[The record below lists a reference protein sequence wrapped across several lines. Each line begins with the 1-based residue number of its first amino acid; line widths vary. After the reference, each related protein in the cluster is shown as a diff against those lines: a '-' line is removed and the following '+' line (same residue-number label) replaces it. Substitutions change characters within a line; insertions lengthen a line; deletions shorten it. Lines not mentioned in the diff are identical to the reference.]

1 MRGPPRTLLDKDGDN
16 SKNRPN
22 RLVGRVNVWTM
33 TELRNESSPA
43 VAASTAEGE
52 RAASSGVPRF
62 RFVVVAVLWFT
73 AIFLYF
79 DRVNISMAAPHIMA
93 ELGLSGAKMG
103 LILGMFSWGFIF
115 GHVSGGI
122 AADRLNIR
130 RWSSALF
137 FVWCIATAATG
148 FCRSVV
154 QFVVVRVIFG
164 FCEGAVANPMN
175 KLQNHWVL
183 PSERGWVNGSLMF
196 AAYIGLV
203 VGMPLVA
210 WLIDQYGW
218 RTMFFISGAVS
229 VLGVAVFWLVVYD
242 YPKDH
247 PWISAR
253 ERSAIET
260 ALAKD
265 RVTYDSSSGEQ
276 KRLSFREA
284 AGVLLQ
290 NRIFWAICGACFFV
304 QLIYVTN
311 FSWLPSYLTL
321 ERGFSSIKSG
331 NMLAIPYLAAAVGA
345 LSGGFISDRI
355 GSRTGVIITAAVL
368 TMPAIGGLLLLDDE
382 RAVIAMLCLI
392 LFFNSAAISIFVVL
406 LFDLFPPEIIG
417 VALALSLGLSGGLG
431 GVAGPLTMG
440 FAYDLTQS
448 FSWGFIVMA
457 IGMLFSVALL
467 CCVLPYERRI
477 KREKRAASERAR

>member
-1 MRGPPRTLLDKDGDN
+1 MTQARDESRAAAAAPST
-16 SKNRPN
+16 
-22 RLVGRVNVWTM
+22 GR
-33 TELRNESSPA
+33 EL
-43 VAASTAEGE
+43 
-52 RAASSGVPRF
+52 AASSATPKF
-62 RFVVVAVLWFT
+62 RFVVVSVLWIT

-79 DRVNISMAAPHIMA
+79 DRVNISMAAPHIMS
-93 ELGLSGAKMG
+93 ELGLSATKMG

-122 AADRLNIR
+122 AADRLSIR

-137 FVWCIATAATG
+137 FVWCLATAATG
-148 FCRSVV
+148 FCRSVL
-154 QFVVVRVIFG
+154 QFVAVRLVFG

-183 PSERGWVNGSLMF
+183 PSERGLVNGSLMF

-203 VGMPLVA
+203 VGMPLVG

-229 VLGVAVFWLVVYD
+229 LLGVVVFWLVVYD

-247 PWISAR
+247 PWISQR
-253 ERSAIET
+253 ERLQIET
-260 ALAKD
+260 ELARD
-265 RVTYDSSSGEQ
+265 RVTYDASSGQQ
-276 KRLSFREA
+276 KKLPFREA
-284 AGVLLQ
+284 AGVLF
-290 NRIFWAICGACFFV
+290 RSRVFWAICGACFFI

-311 FSWLPSYLTL
+311 FSWLPGYLTL
-321 ERGFSSIKSG
+321 ERGFSNIKSG
-331 NMLAIPYLAAAVGA
+331 NMLAIPYLAAAIGA

-355 GSRTGVIITAAVL
+355 GSRTGVIITAALL
-368 TMPAIGGLLLLDDE
+368 TMPSIGGLLLLQDE

-417 VALALSLGLSGGLG
+417 VALGLSLGVSGGLG
-431 GVAGPLTMG
+431 GVAGPITMG
-440 FAYDLTQS
+440 LAYDLTHS

-457 IGMLFSVALL
+457 GGMLISIALL
-467 CCVLPYERRI
+467 GFVLPHERRI
-477 KREKRAASERAR
+477 KREKQAAGSERAR

>member
-1 MRGPPRTLLDKDGDN
+1 M
-16 SKNRPN
+16 SKFRD
-22 RLVGRVNVWTM
+22 
-33 TELRNESSPA
+33 ESPA
-43 VAASTAEGE
+43 AAGAPLSSDL
-52 RAASSGVPRF
+52 AASSAIPKF
-62 RFVVVAVLWFT
+62 RFVVVGVLWLT

-115 GHVSGGI
+115 GHVSGGV
-122 AADRLNIR
+122 AADRLSIR
-130 RWSSALF
+130 RWSTALF

-148 FCRSVV
+148 FCRSLL
-154 QFVVVRVIFG
+154 QFIAVRVAFG

-196 AAYIGLV
+196 AAYVGLV
-203 VGMPLVA
+203 LGMPLVG

-229 VLGVAVFWLVVYD
+229 LLGVAVFWLVVYD

-247 PWISAR
+247 PWVSAR
-253 ERSAIET
+253 ERSEIET
-260 ALAKD
+260 ALARD
-265 RVTYDSSSGEQ
+265 RVTYDSTSGSQ
-276 KRLSFREA
+276 QRLSFREA
-284 AGVLLQ
+284 AGVLVR
-290 NRIFWAICGACFFV
+290 NRIFWAICGACFFI

-311 FSWLPSYLTL
+311 FSWLPGYLTL
-321 ERGFSSIKSG
+321 ERGFSNIKSG
-331 NMLAIPYLAAAVGA
+331 NMLAIPYLAAAIGA
-345 LSGGFISDRI
+345 VSGGCISDRI
-355 GSRTGVIITAAVL
+355 GSRTGVIIAAALL
-368 TMPAIGGLLLLDDE
+368 TMPAIGGLLLLQDE
-382 RAVIAMLCLI
+382 RSVIAMLCLI

-417 VALALSLGLSGGLG
+417 VALALSLGLCGGLG

-440 FAYDLTQS
+440 IAYDLTQS
-448 FSWGFIVMA
+448 FSWGFILMA
-457 IGMLFSVALL
+457 AGMLVSVALL
-467 CCVLPYERRI
+467 SCVLPYERRI
-477 KREKRAASERAR
+477 KREKRAAAAASDRAR

>member
-1 MRGPPRTLLDKDGDN
+1 M
-16 SKNRPN
+16 SKFRD
-22 RLVGRVNVWTM
+22 
-33 TELRNESSPA
+33 ESPA
-43 VAASTAEGE
+43 ATGAPLGGHEL
-52 RAASSGVPRF
+52 AASSAIPRF
-62 RFVVVAVLWFT
+62 RFVVVGVLWLT

-115 GHVSGGI
+115 GHVSGGV

-130 RWSSALF
+130 RWSTALF

-148 FCRSVV
+148 FCRSLL
-154 QFVVVRVIFG
+154 QFIAVRVVFG

-196 AAYIGLV
+196 AAYVGLV
-203 VGMPLVA
+203 VGMPLVG

-229 VLGVAVFWLVVYD
+229 LLGVAVFWLVVYD

-253 ERSAIET
+253 ERSEIEA
-260 ALAKD
+260 ALARD
-265 RVTYDSSSGEQ
+265 RVTYDYTSGAQ
-276 KRLSFREA
+276 KRLAFREA
-284 AGVLLQ
+284 AGVLTR
-290 NRIFWAICGACFFV
+290 NRIFWAICGACFFI

-311 FSWLPSYLTL
+311 FSWLPGYLTL
-321 ERGFSSIKSG
+321 ERGFSNIKSG
-331 NMLAIPYLAAAVGA
+331 NMLAIPYLAAAIGA

-355 GSRTGVIITAAVL
+355 GSRTGVIIAAALL
-368 TMPAIGGLLLLDDE
+368 TMPAIGGLLLLEDE

-417 VALALSLGLSGGLG
+417 VALALSLGLCGGLG

-440 FAYDLTQS
+440 FAYDLTHS
-448 FSWGFIVMA
+448 FNWGFILMA
-457 IGMLFSVALL
+457 GGMLVSVALL
-467 CCVLPYERRI
+467 SCVLPYERRI
-477 KREKRAASERAR
+477 KQEKRAAVAASDRAR

>member
-1 MRGPPRTLLDKDGDN
+1 
-16 SKNRPN
+16 
-22 RLVGRVNVWTM
+22 M
-33 TELRNESSPA
+33 TESRDEAPAAVSAPLADNEF
-43 VAASTAEGE
+43 AAAG
-52 RAASSGVPRF
+52 RAPKF
-62 RFVVVAVLWFT
+62 RFVVVSVLWLT

-93 ELGLSGAKMG
+93 ELGLSGAMMG

-130 RWSSALF
+130 KWSSVLF
-137 FVWCIATAATG
+137 LVWCVATAVTG
-148 FCRSVV
+148 LCRSVL

-183 PSERGWVNGSLMF
+183 PSERGLVNGSLMF

-203 VGMPLVA
+203 VGMPLVG

-229 VLGVAVFWLVVYD
+229 LLGVVVFWLVVYD

-253 ERSAIET
+253 ERLQIET
-260 ALAKD
+260 ALARD
-265 RVTYDSSSGEQ
+265 RVTYDCASGEQ
-276 KRLSFREA
+276 KRLPFREA
-284 AGVLLQ
+284 VGVLLR
-290 NRIFWAICGACFFV
+290 NRVFWAICGACFFI

-311 FSWLPSYLTL
+311 FSWLPSFLTL
-321 ERGFSSIKSG
+321 ERGFSNIQSG

-355 GSRTGVIITAAVL
+355 GSRTGVIIAAALL
-368 TMPAIGGLLLLDDE
+368 TMPAIGGLLLLEDE

-417 VALALSLGLSGGLG
+417 VALALALGTAGGLG

-440 FAYDLTQS
+440 FAYDLTHS

-457 IGMLFSVALL
+457 GGMLVSIALL
-467 CCVLPYERRI
+467 SLVFPYERRV
-477 KREKRAASERAR
+477 KREKQAAAAAALQRAR

>member
-1 MRGPPRTLLDKDGDN
+1 
-16 SKNRPN
+16 
-22 RLVGRVNVWTM
+22 M
-33 TELRNESSPA
+33 TEFRDKSPA
-43 VAASTAEGE
+43 IAGTPRVGNEVRASGA
-52 RAASSGVPRF
+52 VPKF
-62 RFVVVAVLWFT
+62 RFVIVAVLWLT

-115 GHVSGGI
+115 GHVSGGF

-130 RWSSALF
+130 RWSTALF

-148 FCRSVV
+148 FCRSLL
-154 QFVVVRVIFG
+154 QFVAVRVVFG

-196 AAYIGLV
+196 AAYVGLV
-203 VGMPLVA
+203 VGMPLVG
-210 WLIDQYGW
+210 WLIEQYGW

-229 VLGVAVFWLVVYD
+229 VVGVAVFWLVVYD

-247 PWISAR
+247 PWISGQ
-253 ERSAIET
+253 ERSEIET
-260 ALAKD
+260 ALARD
-265 RVTYDSSSGEQ
+265 RVTYDSASGSQ
-276 KRLSFREA
+276 QRLPFREA
-284 AGVLLQ
+284 AGVLLR
-290 NRIFWAICGACFFV
+290 NRVFWAICGACFFI

-311 FSWLPSYLTL
+311 FSWLPGYLTL
-321 ERGFSSIKSG
+321 ERGFSNIKSG

-355 GSRTGVIITAAVL
+355 GSRTGVIIAAALL
-368 TMPAIGGLLLLDDE
+368 TMPAIGGLLLLEDE

-417 VALALSLGLSGGLG
+417 VALALSLGLCGGLG

-457 IGMLFSVALL
+457 GGMLVSVTLL
-467 CCVLPYERRI
+467 GFVLPYERRI
-477 KREKRAASERAR
+477 KQDKRIVVPTSDRTR